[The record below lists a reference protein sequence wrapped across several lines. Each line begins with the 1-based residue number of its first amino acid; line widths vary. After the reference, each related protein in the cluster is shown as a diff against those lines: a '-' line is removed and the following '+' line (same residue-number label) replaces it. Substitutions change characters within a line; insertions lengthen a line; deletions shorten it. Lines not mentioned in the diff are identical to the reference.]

1 MRSPAARTRLV
12 PAGYRAGRA
21 LRHAGD
27 ESESPSDRSSTRPGS
42 DGVEPPPP
50 PPSVTAPRGPRAE
63 GDESPCD
70 RPAPAPLQRAA
81 QSARPVADRAR
92 LHCPHPPRVRFGGAS
107 GAMRRA
113 DGGGPPGDRPAP
125 ADTTRV
131 EHSARPAAVRA
142 QLGCPH
148 PPRAHHYRV
157 GRALRG
163 AGGAS
168 QYDRPAPAPTRRVK
182 HSACRRRTARGSA
195 ARVVIR
201 LKPLTAV
208 PAALCATRTAS
219 HAATA
224 PPPPRRGP
232 GSAQRPAGGGSRAAR
247 HRLVPAAAVWA
258 ALCATLR
265 ASHSVGESL

>member
-1 MRSPAARTRLV
+1 MGSP
-12 PAGYRAGRA
+12 
-21 LRHAGD
+21 H
-27 ESESPSDRSSTRPGS
+27 
-42 DGVEPPPP
+42 PPPP
-50 PPSVTAPRGPRAE
+50 PCSFNYPRVRRRLAGEGTGRGLRMVAPACGFGRPVEDSPSLSHVV
-63 GDESPCD
+63 
-70 RPAPAPLQRAA
+70 PAPLLLLCTPAAGCAQRPACIRLRRSTARIRLVTASAVQAA
-81 QSARPVADRAR
+81 LCAARTASHTATPASATRVLHSALPAADRAQ
-92 LHCPHPPRVRFGGAS
+92 LCS
-107 GAMRRA
+107 GY
-113 DGGGPPGDRPAP
+113 
-125 ADTTRV
+125 
-131 EHSARPAAVRA
+131 
-142 QLGCPH
+142 PH